1 MKIKRILNPVAQE
14 NTYILENESASLV
27 IDPGSNT
34 SSILA
39 KLEAIAKPVAAI
51 LLTHTHYDH
60 IMSVEAVRQ
69 AYNHPPVYVAEAEKD
84 WLMNPVHNLSGLP
97 RHDDME
103 DVIVNPAD
111 YYFDFIKDYNISNF
125 QFKVVPTPGHSIG
138 GVSFIFEKKETVFSG
153 EPFLKKQLGDGTF
166 LQVITTSYFLAFKI
180 NFSLFL
186 TTIVFFQATDGTQLS
201 VTKKSLTHIFHKK
214 KSPSLLFSFWQSWAF

>member
-60 IMSVEAVRQ
+60 IMSVEAMRRSALQAVRLR
-69 AYNHPPVYVAEAEKD
+69 NMH
-84 WLMNPVHNLSGLP
+84 
-97 RHDDME
+97 
-103 DVIVNPAD
+103 
-111 YYFDFIKDYNISNF
+111 
-125 QFKVVPTPGHSIG
+125 
-138 GVSFIFEKKETVFSG
+138 
-153 EPFLKKQLGDGTF
+153 
-166 LQVITTSYFLAFKI
+166 
-180 NFSLFL
+180 
-186 TTIVFFQATDGTQLS
+186 
-201 VTKKSLTHIFHKK
+201 
-214 KSPSLLFSFWQSWAF
+214 LFSWFRRLSFQ

>member
-111 YYFDFIKDYNISNF
+111 YYFDFIKDYNIGNF
-125 QFKVVPTPGHSIG
+125 QFKVGDALFKEAVGRWDLPTGNHDQLLSSIQDQLFTLPNHYRVFPGHG
-138 GVSFIFEKKETVFSG
+138 W
-153 EPFLKKQLGDGTF
+153 D
-166 LQVITTSYFLAFKI
+166 
-180 NFSLFL
+180 
-186 TTIVFFQATDGTQLS
+186 TTIGHE
-201 VTKKSLTHIFHKK
+201 KIFNPH
-214 KSPSLLFSFWQSWAF
+214 FS

>member
-111 YYFDFIKDYNISNF
+111 YYFDFIKDYNIGNF
-125 QFKVVPTPGHSIG
+125 QFKVVPTPGHSSIQDQLL
-138 GVSFIFEKKETVFSG
+138 TLPNHYRVFPG
-153 EPFLKKQLGDGTF
+153 HGWD
-166 LQVITTSYFLAFKI
+166 
-180 NFSLFL
+180 
-186 TTIVFFQATDGTQLS
+186 TTIGHE
-201 VTKKSLTHIFHKK
+201 KIFNPH
-214 KSPSLLFSFWQSWAF
+214 FS

>member
-39 KLEAIAKPVAAI
+39 ELEEIAKPVVAI

-60 IMSVEAVRQ
+60 IISVEAVRQ
-69 AYNHPPVYVAEAEKD
+69 AYNHPPVYVAETEKD

-111 YYFDFIKDYNISNF
+111 YYFDFIKDYNIGNF

-138 GVSFIFEKKETVFSG
+138 GVSFIFEKEETVFSG
-153 EPFLKKQLGDGTF
+153 DATF
-166 LQVITTSYFLAFKI
+166 LQVITTSYFLAFKS
-180 NFSLFL
+180 NSSLFL
-186 TTIVFFQATDGTQLS
+186 ITIAFSQATDGTQLS

-214 KSPSLLFSFWQSWAF
+214 KSSSLLFSFRQSWAF